1 MSISKGTLLMKA
13 IVQTRY
19 GGPDVFQLR
28 DLPCPV
34 PRQGEIL
41 VRVHA
46 TSVTSSEA
54 NMRQGLPLFG
64 RPILGFFR
72 PRRKLLGLEFAGTV
86 AQCGPRAQRFEV
98 GARVF
103 GFTGFRCGAYAQYL
117 VVSENDSVE
126 TMPLGAS
133 FEEAVALVDGPTTAL
148 FFLEKARVR
157 RGERV
162 LINGA
167 SGSIGTAAVQLA
179 AWMGAE
185 VTAVSSAAK
194 HEQVRS
200 LGAHHVIDYLTED
213 FTRQRDS
220 WDVVFDTVGKSSF
233 CRCRRSLRPSGRY
246 LSTVLG
252 AGILAQMPLTAL
264 FCDKKAMFGMS
275 VDKRHELVRL
285 RELVESGLHVPVIDR
300 TFDLEQMAQAH
311 AYVDSGRKRGNVVV
325 RVDQEAT

>member
-1 MSISKGTLLMKA
+1 MKA
-13 IVQTRY
+13 IVQSRY
-19 GGPDVFQLR
+19 GGPDVFRLCDIPR
-28 DLPCPV
+28 PV

-54 NMRQGLPLFG
+54 AMRQGLPLYG
-64 RPILGFFR
+64 RPILGLFR
-72 PRRKLLGLEFAGTV
+72 PRRPLLGLEFAGTV
-86 AQCGPRAQRFEV
+86 EECGPNAQRFAM

-103 GFTGFRCGAYAQYL
+103 GFTGFRCGAYAQFL

-126 TMPLGAS
+126 VMPKGAS

-148 FFLEKARVR
+148 FFLHKARLR

-162 LINGA
+162 LVNGA
-167 SGSIGTAAVQLA
+167 SGSIGTAAVQLV

-185 VTAVSSAAK
+185 VTAVCSAAK
-194 HEQVRS
+194 HEQVRA
-200 LGAHHVIDYLTED
+200 LGAHHLIDYHTED
-213 FTRQRDS
+213 FTQKHDA

-233 CRCRRSLRPSGRY
+233 CRCRRSLRVKGRY

-252 AGILAQMPLTAL
+252 AKILLHVPLTAL

-275 VDKRHELVRL
+275 VDKRAELAQL
-285 RELVESGLHVPVIDR
+285 RELVEAGLHAPVIDR
-300 TFDLEQMAQAH
+300 VFDLEQMAEAH

-325 RVDQEAT
+325 RVRQDPK